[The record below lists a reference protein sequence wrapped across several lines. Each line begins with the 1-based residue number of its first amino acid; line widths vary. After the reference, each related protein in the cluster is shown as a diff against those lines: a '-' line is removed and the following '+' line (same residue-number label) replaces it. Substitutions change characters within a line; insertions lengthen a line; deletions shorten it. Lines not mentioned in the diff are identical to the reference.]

1 VVSNRQKCSPIKKER
16 KTMTVANLKSL
27 TEAEVQ
33 QLATD
38 WYLKLDVH
46 APLEDYIPFLAE
58 EGLEMRFPEAT
69 VYGFE
74 GFKGWYQRVIGIF
87 FDEVHTLKQV
97 NATFSGDQVDVK
109 VIVKWEASVWNP
121 PAAKSARIVLDA
133 YQTWVVKRSPNTGK
147 PVIATYIV
155 DSIDYYEGSARL

>member
-1 VVSNRQKCSPIKKER
+1 MAVTNI
-16 KTMTVANLKSL
+16 KSL
-27 TEAEVQ
+27 TEAEVK
-33 QLATD
+33 QLATE

-74 GFKGWYQRVIGIF
+74 GFKGWYERVIGIF

-97 NATFSGDQVDVK
+97 EVSPLGDRVNVK

-121 PAAKSARIVLDA
+121 PAATSQRIVLDA
-133 YQTWVVKRSPNTGK
+133 YQTWVVERSPKTGK
-147 PVIATYIV
+147 PVVLTYIV
-155 DSIDYYEGSARL
+155 DSMDYYEGSARL